1 MFSVEIK
8 LKDKWSLATRMKDMR
23 IWLDAKGYE
32 PVFHSDSR
40 SYGIVIQVDF
50 KKKAEA
56 VEFADAFGGE
66 IIGAVT
72 HVR

>member
-8 LKDKWSLATRMKDMR
+8 VKNRFLLATRMKSMR

-32 PVFHSDSR
+32 PVFRSDSR

-50 KKKAEA
+50 KKMAEA
-56 VEFADAFGGE
+56 VEFTDAFGGE

-72 HVR
+72 HMR